1 MKPKGDKLIDDGF
14 LPVILVNPI
23 KTAPYKVRE
32 DVVKFVKQ
40 KAAQGVPKTTIAGM
54 LSQEK
59 GVIISTRT
67 IDRIIQG
74 EYDSVIKPKGPRS
87 VSVPENPQGIPF
99 PEAQIQKLIVEYA
112 NKRASDGI
120 IPRLSDEEIAVG
132 IREDVKKLPWPSTWP
147 GMTIKTDPTQKDRAL
162 IKSHGVKP
170 ISRATVQRLRKKL
183 IQYYDKN
190 KRVPFDTTLNPEQ
203 IRAVIEA
210 LKEGRRSEP
219 KNKAFI
225 ERYKSGRMSIEDQKK
240 LVGRVKPVIEGLAR
254 TKDEIRISEPSRLVE
269 EYPRILPSVITFI
282 PKTITPEEEEA
293 RRRVME
299 EIKELEKKLEGKE
312 TGVGFKEIVAYAFL
326 KEEINVD
333 DLDTT
338 EVKELGG
345 IVRALTDEEKEW
357 LIKQTE
363 EQKAFNKIKGFEVAF
378 EIRAT
383 EDANKEKIVKLLEK
397 LDKKRGWIVLTGIEM
412 EQIAGILAQRLRQP
426 QKGKKGGRGKG
437 EGTKTTG
444 VIGTF
449 TEVSDMEME
458 DFNIG
463 DIMWDVGGKQYTTRQ
478 LQRLLA
484 ENPYFPSST
493 KLGTTRSEMGR
504 AARAIL
510 LEGIQEARKA
520 GCKTGREI
528 AKYMN
533 TVWLEEKQKRGQIVP
548 LTAFVNVR
556 RKRGEKEAG
565 KPVVYRFTVIAPRA
579 ASALYRA
586 YIERENPPKYAPKTK
601 IAPPKVPYT
610 EETFPKRKAT
620 GKIVAQRGRFKSV
633 VDEWKVLPDEEKA
646 TWKKKK
652 ITTRSGKEV
661 TGFRAFVA
669 SKLGKGGAVESYDT
683 YGVMDVYENPGWVPT
698 TRLGTLLEELDIEE
712 NPTFGG
718 TIMSEASRGLMLL
731 VGAAGAGLAINYGV
745 KLGSKYLSWFNKGW
759 AVALTGAVSFILVS
773 WLERMRFLRNVPE
786 DIWTGAKTVSA
797 LFIVG
802 GLIGQFFPN
811 FAAMFMPT
819 YPATS
824 AALEVG
830 CEGAGCGEAAWGGV
844 SFEDA
849 SPAVEV
855 ETITP
860 PSTEEGT
867 TFAAGLEEVGQSV
880 GYSAETIGQTEYSTQ
895 VLPAEE
901 RSVFA
906 SEESDEM

>member
-1 MKPKGDKLIDDGF
+1 
-14 LPVILVNPI
+14 
-23 KTAPYKVRE
+23 
-32 DVVKFVKQ
+32 
-40 KAAQGVPKTTIAGM
+40 
-54 LSQEK
+54 
-59 GVIISTRT
+59 
-67 IDRIIQG
+67 
-74 EYDSVIKPKGPRS
+74 
-87 VSVPENPQGIPF
+87 
-99 PEAQIQKLIVEYA
+99 
-112 NKRASDGI
+112 
-120 IPRLSDEEIAVG
+120 
-132 IREDVKKLPWPSTWP
+132 
-147 GMTIKTDPTQKDRAL
+147 
-162 IKSHGVKP
+162 
-170 ISRATVQRLRKKL
+170 
-183 IQYYDKN
+183 
-190 KRVPFDTTLNPEQ
+190 
-203 IRAVIEA
+203 
-210 LKEGRRSEP
+210 
-219 KNKAFI
+219 
-225 ERYKSGRMSIEDQKK
+225 MSIEDKEK
-240 LVGRVKPVIEGLAR
+240 LVSRVKPVIEGLAR
-254 TKDEIRISEPSRLVE
+254 TKDEIRISEPSKLVE

-282 PKTITPEEEEA
+282 PRTITPEEEEA

-299 EIKELEKKLEGKE
+299 EIKKLEKKLEEKE
-312 TGVGFKEIVAYAFL
+312 TGAGFKEIVAYAFL

-357 LIKQTE
+357 LREQTKGQE
-363 EQKAFNKIKGFEVAF
+363 AFNKIKGFKVAF

-383 EDANKEKIVKLLEK
+383 EDADKEKIVKLLKK
-397 LDKKRGWIVLTGIEM
+397 LDKKRGWIVLTGNEM
-412 EQIAGILAQRLRQP
+412 EQIAGILAKRLRQP
-426 QKGKKGGRGKG
+426 QKGKKGGRGRG

-444 VIGTF
+444 IIGTF

-458 DFNIG
+458 EFSIG
-463 DIMWDVGGKQYTTRQ
+463 DIMWDVGGKIYSDRQ
-478 LQRLLA
+478 FSRLLR
-484 ENPYFPSST
+484 ENPTYSMSLPGISGKT
-493 KLGTTRSEMGR
+493 PEEKTASE
-504 AARAIL
+504 ARAQAVKAL
-510 LEGIQEARKA
+510 LVGAVKEAVDQGKEKGKDIARYINTEWYLARKNA
-520 GCKTGREI
+520 G
-528 AKYMN
+528 
-533 TVWLEEKQKRGQIVP
+533 LPVP
-548 LTAFVNVR
+548 LTAVVVSKDGRAQWQVISPKRAGILKSIYITPSAARKEQWTKTRKLTLKPRYYEAFSGKTAGELYSISDPYLKARYEELTALQKKAAEIYKALKAKWDALSKKEREAYTATVR
-556 RKRGEKEAG
+556 GKERPSFLKYMQATLSPEEKEA
-565 KPVVYRFTVIAPRA
+565 VRSYMRA
-579 ASALYRA
+579 AKKHSMLVPRPVRIPIPQSELWKKA
-586 YIERENPPKYAPKTK
+586 IEEWKKLTPAEKEAWKTTTVETSTGKLVTGYKAFLINKIRELSEK
-601 IAPPKVPYT
+601 
-610 EETFPKRKAT
+610 EETGGTASF
-620 GKIVAQRGRFKSV
+620 
-633 VDEWKVLPDEEKA
+633 D
-646 TWKKKK
+646 TWEDFNMGD
-652 ITTRSGKEV
+652 I
-661 TGFRAFVA
+661 
-669 SKLGKGGAVESYDT
+669 DT
-683 YGVMDVYENPGWVPT
+683 YDVYENPDWVPT

-731 VGAAGAGLAINYGV
+731 VGAAGAGLAINYGI

-773 WLERMRFLRNVPE
+773 WLERTRFLRNVPE

-867 TFAAGLEEVGQSV
+867 TFAAGLEEVGQAV

-906 SEESDEM
+906 SEESDEI